1 MRKLLALLALTTLS
15 VSCIEKKDLEGVEKF
30 EDSKYL
36 RARTINL
43 PEGERFVDF
52 KNGDNHTFHLLIT
65 SDTLG
70 NINVYSLGDKKLILE
85 YQIKQQ

>member
-1 MRKLLALLALTTLS
+1 MKKLLTLLTLTTLL
-15 VSCIEKKDLEGVEKF
+15 VSCEKNDLSGVEKF
-30 EDSKYL
+30 EDDKYF

-43 PEGERFVDF
+43 PEGEKFVDF
-52 KNGDNHTFHLLIT
+52 KKGDTHTFHFLIT

-70 NINVYSLGDKKLILE
+70 NINIYSLGSKKLILE